1 MKNLEWEPDRRW
13 GRQKNMKKYSI
24 SAVFGLLTVATGLS
38 GCLSSSG
45 LAFAPQDEASQSQTA
60 VNALDK
66 YDFEAGR
73 ISLVPP
79 KGYCIDKRSVRD
91 RNGAGFALIARCDML
106 GRRGIQSGH
115 DLALISVTIGA
126 QSAAET
132 PSIADL
138 KGSADG
144 ATILEEMNKGGLPMI
159 RLQTDSLDLD
169 GAAEQHWRA
178 AFALNGHLVA
188 LALYAPENNVPL
200 TRKAMS
206 LLESLVSRTR
216 AASKMP
222 VPEKADLPNL
232 RPVARPDDLLAAE
245 T

>member
-1 MKNLEWEPDRRW
+1 
-13 GRQKNMKKYSI
+13 MKKYSI

-38 GCLSSSG
+38 GCLSGTG
-45 LAFAPQDEASQSQTA
+45 LAFAPRNEASQSQTA

-91 RNGAGFALIARCDML
+91 RDGTGFALIARCDML
-106 GRRGIQSGH
+106 GRRGIQSRY

-126 QSAAET
+126 QSAAQT
-132 PSIADL
+132 PTISDL
-138 KGSADG
+138 KRSADG
-144 ATILEEMNKGGLPMI
+144 ATILEEVNKEGLPMI

-216 AASKMP
+216 AASLMP
-222 VPEKADLPNL
+222 APDKADLPRL
-232 RPVARPDDLLAAE
+232 RPVARPDDLLTAKS
-245 T
+245 